1 MLVLLQ
7 GLAFVLDLFQVEK
20 LSEQMLK
27 LQAVEAP
34 PQLPELNAA
43 RLHCREKLGPHYL
56 QKQFL
61 QWLGLK
67 KHFLQSRAQ

>member
-1 MLVLLQ
+1 MLQ
-7 GLAFVLDLFQVEK
+7 GLAFVLDLFQVEE

-27 LQAVEAP
+27 LPWLVDAP

-67 KHFLQSRAQ
+67 KQFLQGRAQ

>member
-1 MLVLLQ
+1 MLQ

-43 RLHCREKLGPHYL
+43 RLHCREKLGLHYL

-67 KHFLQSRAQ
+67 KSFLQSGAQ